1 MSDNNFT
8 VATTT
13 TKIYTNGKNYNKKDR
28 GFVLWGGR
36 IWAIQGWIFGKRRTL
51 LWYAGTYEEQ
61 PTIAISE
68 GECGNEAVAISD
80 GECGKEAEIRE
91 RKGIA
96 RTVQKTNQ
104 RKERIRWGKRI
115 RGLERTE
122 LGKTR
127 MEMRGVIAVVSAR
140 TSSFLEKI
148 RCHRLKRNYD

>member
-1 MSDNNFT
+1 VSDNNFT

-28 GFVLWGGR
+28 GFVVWGGH

-96 RTVQKTNQ
+96 RG
-104 RKERIRWGKRI
+104 RCRRPISGKREYDGEKGFVVW
-115 RGLERTE
+115 RGQSWAKLEW
-122 LGKTR
+122 
-127 MEMRGVIAVVSAR
+127 
-140 TSSFLEKI
+140 
-148 RCHRLKRNYD
+148 RCEG